1 MCLLSPLN
9 PSELSDHVCFI
20 KIQDTWDNAQRSTM
34 NPGVPDPGSSP
45 EIFGYF
51 SGCASTLINE
61 KKLHAG
67 KEDLPPPYPLP
78 KNAARKKACCSK
90 PCSKVKLPQGSQHVW
105 SRAGRVRELARSRSK
120 FKLVWHQFSTVQLSI
135 HHFVWKVHL
144 FSSGHRGQVFSSFS
158 SVQFTN
164 CSGPDSDWPGW
175 LGSVRA
181 RFSPSSL
188 HLVGMSKG
196 AALGPLQRKSQPAGP
211 GFVACLFVCLF
222 IRV

>member
-61 KKLHAG
+61 KSYTQVKKIFRH
-67 KEDLPPPYPLP
+67 PIHCP
-78 KNAARKKACCSK
+78 KMLRVKKACCSK
-90 PCSKVKLPQGSQHVW
+90 PCSKVKLPQGSQHAW

-135 HHFVWKVHL
+135 HHFVWKLHL
-144 FSSGHRGQVFSSFS
+144 FSSGHRGQVSPFSSFS
-158 SVQFTN
+158 SVQFSSRTV
-164 CSGPDSDWPGW
+164 SALTRID
-175 LGSVRA
+175 LAGSVRL
-181 RFSPSSL
+181 RL
-188 HLVGMSKG
+188 GLVHRVSNWLGG
-196 AALGPLQRKSQPAGP
+196 AKEQL
-211 GFVACLFVCLF
+211 
-222 IRV
+222 